1 MRAVRKSMTSYEID
15 VQGWSALPDRTV
27 SRNPLWRPCCKRK
40 SRHRTIRRSR
50 LGYMLT
56 DLLVVV
62 ACSLAFVAIAGP
74 ARHRAFQGPRAA
86 TSLNVPVERLDTVME
101 KYRQDRLRPQ

>member
-1 MRAVRKSMTSYEID
+1 MERAARPYSFPE
-15 VQGWSALPDRTV
+15 PTV
-27 SRNPLWRPCCKRK
+27 ETVLQKEKPAKD
-40 SRHRTIRRSR
+40 IRRGR

-74 ARHRAFQGPRAA
+74 ARAPRLFQGPRAA